1 MVNEIDETVALV
13 TLEEARLYCFRN
25 AGDHSRDEILI
36 EAINDVSASIRDYCE
51 REFLK
56 TTGDT
61 VTTADPGTGGTT
73 LAVQSADGFPDTG
86 SFYVLVD
93 DEVMLVTAGA
103 GTTSWTVTRAQ
114 LGTTAASHTIGVQ
127 VVEIEAR
134 DFRYPGTGSLDLAPF
149 DLRDV
154 YTVTLY
160 TDLEDSLQDE
170 LDEASYRLTPVGGF
184 PGSLTYL
191 GLQLPYPAI
200 EEAAYGF
207 GWQATVLGRWG
218 METAPGSVKL
228 GAKIWIDN
236 LVKNPG
242 SFASN
247 QMAGYTVFP
256 EQDEE
261 GRRAGMPPATRYRLD
276 KWARHPGGSG
286 RGNHGVV
293 RFTNAGDSG
302 APAIPNTLP
311 LP

>member
-1 MVNEIDETVALV
+1 MVNEIDESVALV

-25 AGDHSRDEILI
+25 AGDRSRDEILI

-51 REFLK
+51 REFVK

-61 VTTADPGTGGTT
+61 VTTADPGAGGTT
-73 LAVQSADGFPDTG
+73 LEVASAAGFPDTG

-103 GTTSWTVTRAQ
+103 STMTWTVTRAQ
-114 LGTTAASHTIGVQ
+114 LGTTAVAHTVGAAVA
-127 VVEIEAR
+127 ELEAR
-134 DFRYPGTGSLDLAPF
+134 DFRYTGTGALNLGDF
-149 DLRDV
+149 DLRSA
-154 YTVTLY
+154 YRVTLY
-160 TDLEDSLQDE
+160 TDLEDAQHDV
-170 LDEASYRLTPVGGF
+170 LDAASYRLTPVGGF
-184 PGSLTYL
+184 PGSNTYL
-191 GLQLPYPAI
+191 GLQLPYPAV
-200 EEAAYGF
+200 EEPVYGF
-207 GWQATVLGRWG
+207 GWQATVLGQWG
-218 METAPGSVKL
+218 MDTIPGSVKL
-228 GAKIWIDN
+228 AAKIWIDN

-261 GRRAGMPPATRYRLD
+261 GRRAGMPPATRHRLE
-276 KWARHPGGSG
+276 KWARHAGGSD